1 MSKNS
6 NSFAHFLPSISVDG
20 VIFGFQ
26 QNQLKVL
33 LLKFKNTNVWSLSGG
48 FVGEKENLDDAA
60 KRILRERTGLNDL
73 YLEQF
78 YVFGDVNRSDGALEE
93 HTIVNKALGKSQE
106 DLDFLTRRYLTVG
119 YFALVDISQVQ
130 VTPGELSDEAQWFD
144 IHEIPTLFLD
154 HQKIIQKALD
164 RLRATLDDKLLA
176 FNLLAETFTMSELQI
191 VYETIMD
198 KKLVRTNFQRKILSL
213 DILERLEKKYSG
225 GAHKAPYVYR
235 LKMGF
240 RY

>member
-1 MSKNS
+1 MQSSKSKHSFS
-6 NSFAHFLPSISVDG
+6 NCLPNISVDG

-60 KRILRERTGLNDL
+60 ERILKERTGLDDI

-78 YVFGDVNRSDGALEE
+78 YVFGDVKRTAGALKE
-93 HTIVNKALGKSQE
+93 HSVVNQALGKSQE
-106 DLDFLTRRYLTVG
+106 ELEFLSKRYLTVG

-130 VTPGELSDEAQWFD
+130 VTPGELSDEAKWFD
-144 IHEIPTLFLD
+144 IHEIPDLFLD
-154 HQKIIQKALD
+154 HHTIIQKALE
-164 RLRATLDDKLLA
+164 RLRATMDDKLLA
-176 FNLLAETFTMSELQI
+176 FNLLAETFTMSELQV
-191 VYETIMD
+191 VYETILD

-213 DILERLEKKYSG
+213 DILERLEKKYTG

-235 LKMGF
+235 LK
-240 RY
+240 